1 MNYTSHWF
9 RESEFPTWSEF
20 CPMLSR
26 FVKFPSNP
34 CQALSA
40 SVKSCQSWSNLGQIS
55 SNVLS
60 NIVKHSA
67 KCCWIVSNVIKHYQI
82 LSNVLSKIVKCSQ
95 ALWNPA
101 DCCQVLSNILSSIV
115 KSCHSLSNIVK
126 FCPISCQTLS
136 SFVKGGGIMSS
147 VVWSCQMLSSS
158 VQYCQILA
166 NLAMLL
172 SNFVKSCH
180 SPCHFLWN
188 HVKFS
193 QLL

>member
-9 RESEFPTWSEF
+9 QESECPAWSEF
-20 CPMLSR
+20 CPRLSR

-40 SVKSCQSWSNLGQIS
+40 SVKSCQSWLNLGQIS

-67 KCCWIVSNVIKHYQI
+67 KCCWIVSNVIKHYQV

-115 KSCHSLSNIVK
+115 KSCHSWSNLVRS
-126 FCPISCQTLS
+126 CPISCQTLS

-147 VVWSCQMLSSS
+147 VVWSCQNFSS
-158 VQYCQILA
+158 
-166 NLAMLL
+166 
-172 SNFVKSCH
+172 FVK
-180 SPCHFLWN
+180 
-188 HVKFS
+188 
-193 QLL
+193 